1 MSRET
6 KIKIDIETSQTESSL
21 KALREELKR
30 VKDEMAGLEEGSD
43 AFLQAAKKGG
53 ELKHQIDEINQS
65 IRGASADFGDMLGNI
80 TNVGAGITGAFQAA
94 KGAMELMGVE
104 SENVTKAI
112 KDMQSIMAMT
122 QGLDAI
128 DQAIKSFKKLSTIIG
143 ISSKSL
149 STFKKALIGTGL
161 GALVVVLGSIISNW
175 DEFTKSIGLSTKQLE
190 KLGEVAS
197 GVFNVL
203 KGSLQGI
210 TKAITKVVTGDFK
223 GALESLKNG
232 FNFKQ
237 LYAEGVEAKITQREK
252 EELAKRE
259 EAHKKYLEER
269 EKELDLLVSKT
280 NATIS
285 NETKRTKELIKIEQ
299 ERLKLY
305 KQGTKEYYDQ
315 LIKINELKN
324 KLNNKTSSTGSAK
337 TSTDNKE
344 LEQLEKDLE
353 SLRKSQR
360 TKLQIIEETAQ
371 EERDILNKSREQKL
385 IDEETYQK
393 MLLEID
399 KKYAE
404 ERNDYALSLLGN
416 NIKGGN
422 VNSTDSFNEQLNSL
436 LEQKQAE
443 LDLTKYYYEQGLLAK
458 EDYEART
465 LEIEKTYAAQSQ
477 QIQQQRVDSI
487 INIAAAA
494 SNLLTGML
502 VDISEQQD
510 QSNKEGFEK
519 AKKLQIAAA
528 TIQMLTGIA
537 TAMAGAFTTKTG
549 PWDIAL
555 AAIQAAS
562 IASAGAFQIAKI
574 KNTKFDSASA
584 CASSASISGGA
595 LNTFVAPVQYTQDV
609 QGGSIQ
615 EAIGNTKVYVTESD
629 ISKTQNKVSVV
640 EQENRY

>member
-53 ELKHQIDEINQS
+53 ELQHQIQEINQS

-122 QGLDAI
+122 QGLDSI
-128 DQAIKSFKKLSTIIG
+128 DQAIKSFKKLSTIVN

-259 EAHKKYLEER
+259 EANKKYIEER

-285 NETKRTKELIKIEQ
+285 NDTKRTKELIKIEQ

-324 KLNNKTSSTGSAK
+324 KLNKTSSTGSA
-337 TSTDNKE
+337 TSITDNKE
-344 LEQLEKDLE
+344 LEQLEKDLDN
-353 SLRKSQR
+353 LRKSQR

-371 EERDILNKSREQKL
+371 EERDILNKSREQNL

-399 KKYAE
+399 KKYAQ

-416 NIKGGN
+416 IKGGD

-436 LEQKQAE
+436 SEQKQAE

-465 LEIEKTYAAQSQ
+465 LEIEKTYAAQSN

-537 TAMAGAFTTKTG
+537 TAMAGAFTTKSG

-574 KNTKFDSASA
+574 KNTKFDSASTG
-584 CASSASISGGA
+584 ASSASISGGA

>member
-53 ELKHQIDEINQS
+53 ELQHQIQEINQS

-122 QGLDAI
+122 QGLDSI
-128 DQAIKSFKKLSTIIG
+128 DQAIKSFKKLSTIVN

-285 NETKRTKELIKIEQ
+285 NDTKRTKELIKIEQ

-324 KLNNKTSSTGSAK
+324 KLNKTSSTGSA
-337 TSTDNKE
+337 TSITDNKE
-344 LEQLEKDLE
+344 LEQLEKDLDN
-353 SLRKSQR
+353 LRKSQR
-360 TKLQIIEETAQ
+360 TKLQIIEDTAQ
-371 EERDILNKSREQKL
+371 EERDILNKSREQNL

-399 KKYAE
+399 KKYAQ

-416 NIKGGN
+416 IKGGD

-436 LEQKQAE
+436 SEQKQAE

-465 LEIEKTYAAQSQ
+465 LEIEKTYAAQSN

-537 TAMAGAFTTKTG
+537 TAMAGAFTTKSG

-574 KNTKFDSASA
+574 KNTKFDSASTG
-584 CASSASISGGA
+584 ASSASISGGA

>member
-53 ELKHQIDEINQS
+53 ELQHQIQEINQS

-122 QGLDAI
+122 QGLDSI

-285 NETKRTKELIKIEQ
+285 NDTKRTKELIKIEQ

-324 KLNNKTSSTGSAK
+324 KLNKTSSTGSA
-337 TSTDNKE
+337 TSITDNKE
-344 LEQLEKDLE
+344 LEQLEKDLDN
-353 SLRKSQR
+353 LRKSQR
-360 TKLQIIEETAQ
+360 TKLQIIEDTAN
-371 EERDILNKSREQKL
+371 EERDILNKSREQNL

-399 KKYAE
+399 KKYAQ

-416 NIKGGN
+416 IKGGD

-436 LEQKQAE
+436 SEQKQAE

-458 EDYEART
+458 EDYESRT
-465 LEIEKTYAAQSQ
+465 LEIEKTYAAQSN

-537 TAMAGAFTTKTG
+537 TAMAGAFTTKSG

-574 KNTKFDSASA
+574 KNTKFDSASTG
-584 CASSASISGGA
+584 ASSASISGGA

>member
-53 ELKHQIDEINQS
+53 ELQHQIQEINQS

-122 QGLDAI
+122 QGLDSI
-128 DQAIKSFKKLSTIIG
+128 DQATKSFKKLSTIVN

-197 GVFNVL
+197 GVFKVL

-285 NETKRTKELIKIEQ
+285 NDTKRTKELIKIEQ

-324 KLNNKTSSTGSAK
+324 KLNKTSSTGSA
-337 TSTDNKE
+337 TSITDNKE
-344 LEQLEKDLE
+344 LEQLEKDLDN
-353 SLRKSQR
+353 LRKSQR
-360 TKLQIIEETAQ
+360 TKLQIIEENAQ
-371 EERDILNKSREQKL
+371 EERDILNKSREQNL

-399 KKYAE
+399 KKYAQ

-416 NIKGGN
+416 IKGGD

-436 LEQKQAE
+436 SEQKQAE

-465 LEIEKTYAAQSQ
+465 LEIEKTYAAQSN

-537 TAMAGAFTTKTG
+537 TAMAGAFTTKSG

-574 KNTKFDSASA
+574 KNTKFDSASTG
-584 CASSASISGGA
+584 ASSASISGGA

>member
-122 QGLDAI
+122 QGLDSI
-128 DQAIKSFKKLSTIIG
+128 DQAIKSFKKLSTIVN

-259 EAHKKYLEER
+259 EAHKKYIEER

-285 NETKRTKELIKIEQ
+285 NDTKRTKELIKIEQ

-324 KLNNKTSSTGSAK
+324 KLNNKASSKGSA
-337 TSTDNKE
+337 TSITDNKE
-344 LEQLEKDLE
+344 LEQLEKDLDN
-353 SLRKSQR
+353 LRKSQR
-360 TKLQIIEETAQ
+360 TKLQVIEETAQ
-371 EERDILNKSREQKL
+371 EERDILNKSREQNL

-393 MLLEID
+393 MLLEIN
-399 KKYAE
+399 KKYAQ
-404 ERNDYALSLLGN
+404 ERNDYALSLLG

-436 LEQKQAE
+436 SEQKQAE

-458 EDYEART
+458 EDYESRT

-584 CASSASISGGA
+584 GASSASISGGA

-615 EAIGNTKVYVTESD
+615 EAISNTKVYVTESD

>member
-53 ELKHQIDEINQS
+53 ELQHQIQEINQS

-122 QGLDAI
+122 QGLDSI

-259 EAHKKYLEER
+259 EAHKKYVEER
-269 EKELDLLVSKT
+269 ERERDLLVSKT

-285 NETKRTKELIKIEQ
+285 NDTKRTKELIKIEQ

-324 KLNNKTSSTGSAK
+324 KLNKTSSTGSA
-337 TSTDNKE
+337 TSITDNKE
-344 LEQLEKDLE
+344 LEQLEKDLDN
-353 SLRKSQR
+353 LRKSQR
-360 TKLQIIEETAQ
+360 TKLQIIEDTAQ
-371 EERDILNKSREQKL
+371 EERDILNKSREQNL

-399 KKYAE
+399 KKYAQ

-416 NIKGGN
+416 IKGGD

-436 LEQKQAE
+436 SEQKQAE

-465 LEIEKTYAAQSQ
+465 LEIEKTYAAQSN

-537 TAMAGAFTTKTG
+537 TAMAGAFTTKSG

-574 KNTKFDSASA
+574 KNTKFDSASTG
-584 CASSASISGGA
+584 ASSASISGGA

>member
-30 VKDEMAGLEEGSD
+30 VKDEMSGLEEGSD

-122 QGLDAI
+122 QGLDSI
-128 DQAIKSFKKLSTIIG
+128 DQAIKSFKKLSTIVN

-285 NETKRTKELIKIEQ
+285 NDTKRTKELIKIEQ

-324 KLNNKTSSTGSAK
+324 KLNNKTSSTGSA
-337 TSTDNKE
+337 TSITDNKE
-344 LEQLEKDLE
+344 LEQLEKDLDN
-353 SLRKSQR
+353 LRKSQR
-360 TKLQIIEETAQ
+360 TKLQIIEETTQ
-371 EERDILNKSREQKL
+371 EERDILNKSREQNL

-399 KKYAE
+399 KKYAQ

-416 NIKGGN
+416 IKGGD

-458 EDYEART
+458 EDYESRT

-510 QSNKEGFEK
+510 QSNKESFEK

-555 AAIQAAS
+555 AAIQAAT
-562 IASAGAFQIAKI
+562 IASTGAFQIAKI
-574 KNTKFDSASA
+574 KNTKFDSASTG
-584 CASSASISGGA
+584 ASSASISGGA

>member
-122 QGLDAI
+122 QGLDSI
-128 DQAIKSFKKLSTIIG
+128 DQAIKSFKKLSTIVN

-259 EAHKKYLEER
+259 EAHKKYIEER

-285 NETKRTKELIKIEQ
+285 NDTKRTKELIKIEQ

-324 KLNNKTSSTGSAK
+324 KLNKTSSTGSA
-337 TSTDNKE
+337 TSITDNKE
-344 LEQLEKDLE
+344 LEQLEKDLDN
-353 SLRKSQR
+353 LRKSQR

-399 KKYAE
+399 KKYAQ

-416 NIKGGN
+416 IKGGD

-436 LEQKQAE
+436 STQKQAE
-443 LDLTKYYYEQGLLAK
+443 LDLTKYYYEKGLLAK

-574 KNTKFDSASA
+574 KNTKFDSASTG
-584 CASSASISGGA
+584 ASSASISGGA

>member
-122 QGLDAI
+122 QGLDSI
-128 DQAIKSFKKLSTIIG
+128 DQAIKSFKKLSTIVN

-161 GALVVVLGSIISNW
+161 GALVVVLGSIIANW

-259 EAHKKYLEER
+259 EAHKKYIEER

-324 KLNNKTSSTGSAK
+324 KLNNKTSSTGSTK

-344 LEQLEKDLE
+344 LEQLEKDLDN
-353 SLRKSQR
+353 LRKSQR
-360 TKLQIIEETAQ
+360 TKLQVIEETAQ
-371 EERDILNKSREQKL
+371 EERDILNKSREQNL

-399 KKYAE
+399 KKYAQ
-404 ERNDYALSLLGN
+404 ERNDYALSLLGKV
-416 NIKGGN
+416 KGGD

-436 LEQKQAE
+436 STQKQAE

-574 KNTKFDSASA
+574 KNTKFDSASTG
-584 CASSASISGGA
+584 ASSASISGGA

>member
-65 IRGASADFGDMLGNI
+65 IKGASADFGDMLGNI

-128 DQAIKSFKKLSTIIG
+128 DQAIKSFKKLSTIVN

-259 EAHKKYLEER
+259 EAHKKYIEKR

-324 KLNNKTSSTGSAK
+324 KLNGKTSSKGSA
-337 TSTDNKE
+337 TSITDNKE

-360 TKLQIIEETAQ
+360 TKLQIIEETAK

-404 ERNDYALSLLGN
+404 ERNDYALSLLGKV
-416 NIKGGN
+416 KGGD
-422 VNSTDSFNEQLNSL
+422 VSSTDSFNEQLNSL
-436 LEQKQAE
+436 STQKQAE

-465 LEIEKTYAAQSQ
+465 LEIEKTYAAQSN

-574 KNTKFDSASA
+574 KNTKFDSASTG
-584 CASSASISGGA
+584 ASSASISGGA

>member
-30 VKDEMAGLEEGSD
+30 VKDEMSGLEEGSD

-122 QGLDAI
+122 QGLDSI
-128 DQAIKSFKKLSTIIG
+128 DKAIKSFKKLSTIVN

-259 EAHKKYLEER
+259 EAHKKYIEKR

-324 KLNNKTSSTGSAK
+324 KLNNKTSSKGSAK

-360 TKLQIIEETAQ
+360 TKLQVIEETAK

-404 ERNDYALSLLGN
+404 ERNDYALSLLGKV
-416 NIKGGN
+416 KGGD
-422 VNSTDSFNEQLNSL
+422 VSSTDSFNEQLNSL
-436 LEQKQAE
+436 SNQKQAE

-458 EDYEART
+458 EDYESRT
-465 LEIEKTYAAQSQ
+465 LEIEKTYAAQSK

-574 KNTKFDSASA
+574 KNTKFDSASTG
-584 CASSASISGGA
+584 ASSASISGGA

>member
-122 QGLDAI
+122 QGLDSI
-128 DQAIKSFKKLSTIIG
+128 DQAIKSFKKLSTIVN

-223 GALESLKNG
+223 GALESLKTG

-299 ERLKLY
+299 DRLKLY

-324 KLNNKTSSTGSAK
+324 KLNNKTSSTGSTK

-393 MLLEID
+393 MLLEIN
-399 KKYAE
+399 KKYAQ

-416 NIKGGN
+416 IKGGD
-422 VNSTDSFNEQLNSL
+422 VSSTDSFNEQLNSL
-436 LEQKQAE
+436 STQKQAE
-443 LDLTKYYYEQGLLAK
+443 LDLTKYYYDQGLLAK
-458 EDYEART
+458 EDYESRT

-555 AAIQAAS
+555 AAIQAAT
-562 IASAGAFQIAKI
+562 IASTGAFQIAKI
-574 KNTKFDSASA
+574 KNTKFDSASTG
-584 CASSASISGGA
+584 ASSASISGGA

>member
-30 VKDEMAGLEEGSD
+30 VKDEMSGLEEGSD

-65 IRGASADFGDMLGNI
+65 IKGASADFGDMLGNI

-122 QGLDAI
+122 QGLDSI
-128 DQAIKSFKKLSTIIG
+128 DQAIKSFKKLSTIVN

-259 EAHKKYLEER
+259 EAHKKYLEKR

-285 NETKRTKELIKIEQ
+285 NETKKTKELIKIEQ

-324 KLNNKTSSTGSAK
+324 KLNNKTSSKGSA
-337 TSTDNKE
+337 TSITDNKE
-344 LEQLEKDLE
+344 LEQLEKDLDN
-353 SLRKSQR
+353 LRKSQR
-360 TKLQIIEETAQ
+360 TKLQIIEETAK
-371 EERDILNKSREQKL
+371 EEIDILNKSREQKL

-393 MLLEID
+393 MLLEIN

-404 ERNDYALSLLGN
+404 ERNDYALSLLGKV
-416 NIKGGN
+416 KGGD

-436 LEQKQAE
+436 STQKQAE
-443 LDLTKYYYEQGLLAK
+443 LDLTKYYYDQGLLAK

-502 VDISEQQD
+502 VDISDQQD

-574 KNTKFDSASA
+574 KNTKFDSASTG
-584 CASSASISGGA
+584 ASSASISGGA

>member
-53 ELKHQIDEINQS
+53 ELQHQIQEINQS

-122 QGLDAI
+122 QGLDSI
-128 DQAIKSFKKLSTIIG
+128 DNAIKSFKKLSTIVN

-252 EELAKRE
+252 EELSKRE

-285 NETKRTKELIKIEQ
+285 NDTKRTKELIKIEQ

-324 KLNNKTSSTGSAK
+324 KLNKTSSKGSA
-337 TSTDNKE
+337 TSITDNKE
-344 LEQLEKDLE
+344 LEQLEKDLDN
-353 SLRKSQR
+353 LRKSQR

-399 KKYAE
+399 KKYAQ

-416 NIKGGN
+416 IKGGD

-436 LEQKQAE
+436 SEQKQAE

-458 EDYEART
+458 KDYEART

-537 TAMAGAFTTKTG
+537 TAMAGAFTTKSG

-574 KNTKFDSASA
+574 KNTKFDSASTG
-584 CASSASISGGA
+584 ASSASISGGA

>member
-122 QGLDAI
+122 QGLDSI

-161 GALVVVLGSIISNW
+161 GALVVVLGSIIANW

-285 NETKRTKELIKIEQ
+285 NDTKRTKELIKIEQ

-324 KLNNKTSSTGSAK
+324 KLNGKTSSTGSAK
-337 TSTDNKE
+337 TTTDNKE

-371 EERDILNKSREQKL
+371 EERDILNKSREQNL

-404 ERNDYALSLLGN
+404 ERNDYALSLLGKV
-416 NIKGGN
+416 KGGD
-422 VNSTDSFNEQLNSL
+422 VTSTDSFNEQLNSL

-555 AAIQAAS
+555 AAIQAAT
-562 IASAGAFQIAKI
+562 IASTGAFQIAKI
-574 KNTKFDSASA
+574 KNTKFDSASTG
-584 CASSASISGGA
+584 ASSASISGGA

>member
-53 ELKHQIDEINQS
+53 ELQHQIQEINQS

-128 DQAIKSFKKLSTIIG
+128 DNAIKSFKKLSTIVN

-259 EAHKKYLEER
+259 EAHKKYIEER

-285 NETKRTKELIKIEQ
+285 NDTKRTKELIKIEQ

-324 KLNNKTSSTGSAK
+324 KLNKTSSTGSA
-337 TSTDNKE
+337 TSITDNKE
-344 LEQLEKDLE
+344 LEQLKKDLDN
-353 SLRKSQR
+353 LRKSQR

-385 IDEETYQK
+385 IDEETYKK

-399 KKYAE
+399 KKYAQ

-416 NIKGGN
+416 IKGGD

-436 LEQKQAE
+436 SEQKQAE
-443 LDLTKYYYEQGLLAK
+443 LDLTKYYYEQGLLSK
-458 EDYEART
+458 EDYESRT

-574 KNTKFDSASA
+574 KNTKFDSASTG
-584 CASSASISGGA
+584 ASSASISGGA

>member
-53 ELKHQIDEINQS
+53 ELQHQIQEINQS

-122 QGLDAI
+122 QGLDSI
-128 DQAIKSFKKLSTIIG
+128 DQAIKSFKKLSTIVN

-259 EAHKKYLEER
+259 EAHKKYIEER

-285 NETKRTKELIKIEQ
+285 NDTKRTKELIKIEQ

-324 KLNNKTSSTGSAK
+324 KLNKTSSTGSA
-337 TSTDNKE
+337 TSITDNKE
-344 LEQLEKDLE
+344 LEQLEKDLDN
-353 SLRKSQR
+353 LRKSQR
-360 TKLQIIEETAQ
+360 TKLQIIEETAN
-371 EERDILNKSREQKL
+371 EERDIINKSREQNL

-393 MLLEID
+393 MLLEIN
-399 KKYAE
+399 KKYAQ

-416 NIKGGN
+416 IKGGD

-436 LEQKQAE
+436 SEQKQAE

-465 LEIEKTYAAQSQ
+465 LEIEKTYATQSN

-537 TAMAGAFTTKTG
+537 TAMAGAFTTKSG

-574 KNTKFDSASA
+574 KNTKFDSASTG
-584 CASSASISGGA
+584 ASSASISGGA

>member
-128 DQAIKSFKKLSTIIG
+128 DQAIKSFKKLSTIVN

-259 EAHKKYLEER
+259 EAHKKYIEKR

-324 KLNNKTSSTGSAK
+324 KLNGKTSSKGSA
-337 TSTDNKE
+337 TSITDNKE
-344 LEQLEKDLE
+344 LEQLEKDLDN
-353 SLRKSQR
+353 LRKSQR

-393 MLLEID
+393 MLLEIN

-404 ERNDYALSLLGN
+404 EINDYALSLLG

-436 LEQKQAE
+436 STQKQAE

-537 TAMAGAFTTKTG
+537 TAMAGAFTTKSG

-574 KNTKFDSASA
+574 KNTKFDSASTG
-584 CASSASISGGA
+584 ASSASISGGA